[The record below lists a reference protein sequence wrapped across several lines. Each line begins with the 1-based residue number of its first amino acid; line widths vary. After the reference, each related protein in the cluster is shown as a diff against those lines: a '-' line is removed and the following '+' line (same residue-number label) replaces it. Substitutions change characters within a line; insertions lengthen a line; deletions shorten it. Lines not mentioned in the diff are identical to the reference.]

1 MKKATGV
8 DTSEFAK
15 KTDLT
20 SLKSDADKLL
30 DVDKLKKQNK
40 MLLKRLHMVNWLK
53 KLLSLLLM
61 LFISL
66 N

>member
-15 KTDLT
+15 NTDLT

-40 MLLKRLHMVNWLK
+40 MLIKRLHMVNWLK

>member
-15 KTDLT
+15 NTDLT

-30 DVDKLKKQNK
+30 HVDKLKKQNK

>member
-15 KTDLT
+15 STHLT
-20 SLKSDADKLL
+20 SPKSDADKL

-40 MLLKRLHMVNWLK
+40 MFLKRLHMLSWLK

-61 LFISL
+61 LFISV

>member
-15 KTDLT
+15 NTDLT

-40 MLLKRLHMVNWLK
+40 MLLERLHMVNWLK

>member
-15 KTDLT
+15 NTDLT

-61 LFISL
+61 LFISS

>member
-15 KTDLT
+15 NTDLT

-30 DVDKLKKQNK
+30 DVDQLKKQNK
-40 MLLKRLHMVNWLK
+40 MLLKRLNMVNWLK

>member
-15 KTDLT
+15 NTDLT

-30 DVDKLKKQNK
+30 LVDKLKKQNK

>member
-15 KTDLT
+15 NTDLT

-30 DVDKLKKQNK
+30 DVDQLKKQNK

>member
-15 KTDLT
+15 NTDLT

>member
-15 KTDLT
+15 TTDLT

>member
-15 KTDLT
+15 NTDLT

-40 MLLKRLHMVNWLK
+40 MLLKRLHMVTWLK

>member
-8 DTSEFAK
+8 DTSECAK
-15 KTDLT
+15 NTDLT

>member
-15 KTDLT
+15 NTDLT

-53 KLLSLLLM
+53 QLLSLLLM